1 VVYGLHKKGGGEWGY
16 GGGQCELQGLI
27 RHDELGDM
35 VHFVPTR
42 KKVY

>member
-1 VVYGLHKKGGGEWGY
+1 MVHGLHKKGGGEWGY

-35 VHFVPTR
+35 VHFVST
-42 KKVY
+42 KKNFY